1 MQELISLA
9 RLPAGNFSRQTPSPT
24 PSKENMV
31 GSETRHAIRN
41 EPILKLKCEIF
52 SNSREIY
59 NKLRKLLVYSMVK
72 I

>member
-9 RLPAGNFSRQTPSPT
+9 RLSAGNFSRQTPSST

-41 EPILKLKCEIF
+41 EPI
-52 SNSREIY
+52 N
-59 NKLRKLLVYSMVK
+59 
-72 I
+72 